1 MKGSMTALI
10 TPFKKNGDL
19 DTKGLEHLV
28 SFQVRNGT
36 DVVLACGT
44 TGESATLD
52 HEEHLKVLEIV
63 KKKTKGTKAKVMFG
77 AASNDTK
84 KAVEATK
91 VAKENDAEYVL
102 SLSPYYNKP
111 TQAGIYNHY
120 KEISKVGVPI
130 VVYNVPGRTA
140 SNIEA
145 ATILKLAGLKN
156 IVAVKE
162 ASGNLTQ
169 VANIIRGAPKD
180 FAVLSGDDGMTYP
193 MMTMGAHG
201 LVSVASNVAPKQMS
215 DMVHACMDKN
225 YAKAL
230 KIHYRFMPLFRDL
243 FIETNPQPVK
253 TAARMLKL
261 PAGPFRS
268 PIVEMRP
275 ENQKIL
281 RRTLRE
287 VGLLKK

>member
-1 MKGSMTALI
+1 MTALI
-10 TPFKKNGDL
+10 TPFKKDGSLDENGL
-19 DTKGLEHLV
+19 AKLV
-28 SFQVRNGT
+28 SHQVRNGT

-63 KKKTKGTKAKVMFG
+63 QKRTKGTKASVMFG

-84 KAVEATK
+84 KAVEETK
-91 VAKENDAEYVL
+91 IAKEHDAEYVL

-111 TQAGIYNHY
+111 TQQGLYEHY
-120 KEISKVGVPI
+120 KAIAKVGVPI

-145 ATILKLAGLKN
+145 GTILKLAKLKN
-156 IVAVKE
+156 IAAVKE

-169 VANIIRGAPKD
+169 IGNIIRGAPKG
-180 FAVLSGDDGMTYP
+180 FSILSGDDGLTYP

-201 LVSVASNVAPKQMS
+201 LISVASNVAPKQMS
-215 DMVHACMDKN
+215 TMVHALLDKQ
-225 YAKAL
+225 YDKAL
-230 KIHYRFMPLFRDL
+230 KIHFNFQPLFRDL

-253 TAARMLKL
+253 TAVRMLKL
-261 PAGPFRS
+261 AIVLPESPDRPAITSLDELVF
-268 PIVEMRP
+268 IV
-275 ENQKIL
+275 
-281 RRTLRE
+281 
-287 VGLLKK
+287 